1 MDGDGSRWVGRWRRA
16 TPHRGTAHRR
26 RREWTESELPEA
38 LDPPGGLEGL
48 EPPHGRDVLTGEAVD
63 VDAPGGPLPEPTRR
77 SVAAD
82 SIGSCLPVALA
93 PTAPTP
99 PPQQPAAPQ
108 RQREG
113 QAGQPPGQVVRER
126 EPQEGHLPS
135 PGQRQVRVPGRDLHS
150 DGPAQMT
157 PSPPEPVSSLP
168 AVMGVSSPPRT
179 E

>member
-1 MDGDGSRWVGRWRRA
+1 MDGDGSRCVGRWRWA

-82 SIGSCLPVALA
+82 SLGSC
-93 PTAPTP
+93 
-99 PPQQPAAPQ
+99 
-108 RQREG
+108 
-113 QAGQPPGQVVRER
+113 
-126 EPQEGHLPS
+126 
-135 PGQRQVRVPGRDLHS
+135 
-150 DGPAQMT
+150 
-157 PSPPEPVSSLP
+157 PVSYTHLTLP
-168 AVMGVSSPPRT
+168 T
-179 E
+179 I